1 MLKDLVKKKDMHG
14 KMRNFS
20 RDGNSKRQKLEISE
34 SLRTEMKNYISKLI
48 SRLVIRVK
56 KEAANFILGQHKL
69 FEWQHK
75 GKKEENKINQ

>member
-1 MLKDLVKKKDMHG
+1 MLKDLVKKNMHG

-34 SLRTEMKNYISKLI
+34 SMRTEMKNYIRKLI

-56 KEAANFILGQHKL
+56 KEAVNFILGQQKL

-75 GKKEENKINQ
+75 ARKEKNKINQ